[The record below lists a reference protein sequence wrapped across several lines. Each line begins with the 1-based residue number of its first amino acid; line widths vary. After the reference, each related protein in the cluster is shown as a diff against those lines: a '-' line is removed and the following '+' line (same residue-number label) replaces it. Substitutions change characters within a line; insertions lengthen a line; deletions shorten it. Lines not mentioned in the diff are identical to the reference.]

1 MILQHYDLKLQ
12 HILFK
17 TGDFDWTQT
26 EQSWI
31 LSSFFYGY
39 AFSQPF
45 AGLIAGRYGGK
56 WVFGLGNLITAV
68 GTLLSPVIANASKEL
83 FIVIRVIEGLAEV
96 SKIYPKLSFCFV
108 CISFKYIPWKWK
120 KIVFIF
126 RDFVFQH
133 GQHYVENGFH
143 NKKEVLCSLL
153 F

>member
-1 MILQHYDLKLQ
+1 MILQHYDLKHQ
-12 HILFK
+12 YILFK
-17 TGDFDWTQT
+17 TGDFEWTQT

-96 SKIYPKLSFCFV
+96 RKIYPKLSFCFV
-108 CISFKYIPWKWK
+108 CIFEYIP
-120 KIVFIF
+120 
-126 RDFVFQH
+126 
-133 GQHYVENGFH
+133 
-143 NKKEVLCSLL
+143 
-153 F
+153 